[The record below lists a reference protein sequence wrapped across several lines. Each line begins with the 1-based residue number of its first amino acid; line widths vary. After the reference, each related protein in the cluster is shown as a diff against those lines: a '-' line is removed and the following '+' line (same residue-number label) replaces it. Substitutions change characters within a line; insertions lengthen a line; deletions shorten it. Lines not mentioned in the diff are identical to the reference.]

1 VARQLL
7 QKHRKTYSVFW
18 SWLENRVNRAM
29 LTNEQETVFG
39 WKHRFRE
46 RPKPNTVKNFFMQG
60 NGSEMLKLA
69 CCLGTEGGISICA
82 PVHDAILMQAPIDH
96 WEEDVARMRAYM
108 AEASRIVLNG
118 FVLPTEQ
125 HVFPHPEHYS
135 DPQGRGRLMLE
146 TDETLM
152 KMIDPK
158 DFILSPEELAD
169 MKKSP
174 TPASSHKQKRG
185 LEFYQFPK
193 TILIAVFR
201 ANYMPALALVMAIY
215 EGWYRDFKKR
225 NPVRLTSDLLA
236 EFGVSKDQKSKAL
249 KVLEQS
255 GFFVVERFHRR
266 NPLVMMKWILPKD

>member
-1 VARQLL
+1 
-7 QKHRKTYSVFW
+7 
-18 SWLENRVNRAM
+18 
-29 LTNEQETVFG
+29 
-39 WKHRFRE
+39 
-46 RPKPNTVKNFFMQG
+46 
-60 NGSEMLKLA
+60 
-69 CCLGTEGGISICA
+69 
-82 PVHDAILMQAPIDH
+82 
-96 WEEDVARMRAYM
+96 
-108 AEASRIVLNG
+108 
-118 FVLPTEQ
+118 
-125 HVFPHPEHYS
+125 
-135 DPQGRGRLMLE
+135 
-146 TDETLM
+146 M

-158 DFILSPEELAD
+158 DFILSPEELAE

-174 TPASSHKQKRG
+174 TPASPRKQKRG

-193 TILIAVFR
+193 AILIAVFR

>member
-1 VARQLL
+1 
-7 QKHRKTYSVFW
+7 
-18 SWLENRVNRAM
+18 
-29 LTNEQETVFG
+29 
-39 WKHRFRE
+39 
-46 RPKPNTVKNFFMQG
+46 
-60 NGSEMLKLA
+60 
-69 CCLGTEGGISICA
+69 
-82 PVHDAILMQAPIDH
+82 
-96 WEEDVARMRAYM
+96 
-108 AEASRIVLNG
+108 
-118 FVLPTEQ
+118 
-125 HVFPHPEHYS
+125 
-135 DPQGRGRLMLE
+135 
-146 TDETLM
+146 M

-158 DFILSPEELAD
+158 DFILSPEELAE

-174 TPASSHKQKRG
+174 TPASSRKQKCG

-193 TILIAVFR
+193 AILIAVFR

>member
-1 VARQLL
+1 
-7 QKHRKTYSVFW
+7 
-18 SWLENRVNRAM
+18 
-29 LTNEQETVFG
+29 
-39 WKHRFRE
+39 
-46 RPKPNTVKNFFMQG
+46 
-60 NGSEMLKLA
+60 
-69 CCLGTEGGISICA
+69 
-82 PVHDAILMQAPIDH
+82 
-96 WEEDVARMRAYM
+96 
-108 AEASRIVLNG
+108 
-118 FVLPTEQ
+118 
-125 HVFPHPEHYS
+125 
-135 DPQGRGRLMLE
+135 
-146 TDETLM
+146 M

-158 DFILSPEELAD
+158 DFILSPEELAE

-174 TPASSHKQKRG
+174 TPAASRKQKRG

-193 TILIAVFR
+193 AILIAVFR

-225 NPVRLTSDLLA
+225 NPVRLTSELLA